1 MQTVYAVPR
10 PGSAVGMARAPMKDL
25 TGVVFLR
32 RDAIADGY
40 TDRAIRAL
48 VQAGVWHR
56 IRQGAYVSGALWAEL
71 GAADRHRV
79 RARAVLRTA
88 HPSTVLSHVSAAVEH
103 GAPMWGVDLDVVHVT
118 RTDGKPRR
126 REAGVVHHTGVL
138 PDDDL
143 VEVNGVRATTPLR
156 VAAEMTTVTSVE
168 SALVS
173 VDALLRIAG
182 ADDAELAARLAA
194 VNRWPYSLATQV
206 IFRLADPRHES
217 PGESRTA
224 YLCWMMHLPKP
235 EPQVEIHDEDGV
247 LVARLDFA
255 WAAFGV
261 WLEFD
266 GKEKYLRFRRD
277 GETLDEFLMRE
288 KAREELVAKLT
299 GWTCIRIS
307 WAELHQP
314 ELLARRIRA
323 ILDSRR
329 TAAS

>member
-1 MQTVYAVPR
+1 
-10 PGSAVGMARAPMKDL
+10 MARAPMRDL
-25 TGVVFLR
+25 SDVVFLR
-32 RDAIADGY
+32 REAIADGY

-48 VQAGVWHR
+48 VRAGVWHR
-56 IRQGAYVSGALWAEL
+56 VRHGAYVSGALWGEL
-71 GAADRHRV
+71 DGADRHRV

-103 GAPMWGVDLDVVHVT
+103 GAPVWGVDLDVVHVT

-138 PDDDL
+138 PDDDI
-143 VEVNGVRATTPLR
+143 VEVNGVPATRPLR

-173 VDALLRIAG
+173 VDALLRMAG
-182 ADDAELAARLAA
+182 ADDGDIAAQQAT
-194 VNRWPYSLATQV
+194 VNRWPYSLASQV
-206 IFRLADPRHES
+206 VFRLADPRHES

-224 YLCWMMHLPKP
+224 YFCWQMHLPKP
-235 EPQVEIHDEDGV
+235 APQVKIRDETGAV
-247 LVARLDFA
+247 VARLDFA

-261 WLEFD
+261 FLEFD

-277 GETLDEFLMRE
+277 RETLDQFLMRE
-288 KAREELVAKLT
+288 KEREELVCKLT
-299 GWTCIRIS
+299 GWTCVRIS
-307 WAELHQP
+307 WAELHRP
-314 ELLARRIRA
+314 EVLARRIRA

>member
-1 MQTVYAVPR
+1 
-10 PGSAVGMARAPMKDL
+10 MARAPMRDL
-25 TGVVFLR
+25 SDVVFLR
-32 RDAIADGY
+32 REAIADGY

-48 VQAGVWHR
+48 VKAGVWQRVRH
-56 IRQGAYVSGALWAEL
+56 GAYVAGALWAEL
-71 GAADRHRV
+71 DAADRHRV

-88 HPSTVLSHVSAAVEH
+88 HPSTVLSHVSAAIEH
-103 GAPMWGVDLDVVHVT
+103 GAPVWGVDLEVVHVT

-138 PDDDL
+138 PGDDL
-143 VEVNGVRATTPLR
+143 VQVNGVRATTPLR
-156 VAAEMTTVTSVE
+156 AAAEMTTVASVE

-173 VDALLRIAG
+173 VDALLRMAG
-182 ADDAELAARLAA
+182 ADDGEVAARHAV
-194 VNRWPYSLATQV
+194 VNRWPYSLASQV
-206 IFRLADPRHES
+206 VFRLADPRHES

-224 YLCWMMHLPKP
+224 YFCWQMHLPKP
-235 EPQVEIHDEDGV
+235 EPQVEIRDEAGD

-261 WLEFD
+261 FLEFD
-266 GKEKYLRFRRD
+266 GKEKYLRFRRE

-288 KAREELVAKLT
+288 KKREELICKLT
-299 GWTCIRIS
+299 GWTCIRIG

-314 ELLARRIRA
+314 EVLARRIRA

-329 TAAS
+329 TTAS

>member
-1 MQTVYAVPR
+1 MR
-10 PGSAVGMARAPMKDL
+10 DL
-25 TGVVFLR
+25 SGVVFLR

-48 VQAGVWHR
+48 VKAGTWHR
-56 IRQGAYVSGALWAEL
+56 VRHGAYVSGALWAEL
-71 GAADRHRV
+71 DGADRHRV

-88 HPSTVLSHVSAAVEH
+88 HPTTVLSHVSAAIEH
-103 GAPMWGVDLDVVHVT
+103 GAPTWGVDLEVVHVT
-118 RTDGKPRR
+118 RTDGQPRR

-138 PDDDL
+138 PDSDL
-143 VEVNGVRATTPLR
+143 VEVNGVPVTTALR

-173 VDALLRIAG
+173 VDALLRMAG
-182 ADDAELAARLAA
+182 ADDGEVAARQAM
-194 VNRWPYSLATQV
+194 VNRWPHSLASQV
-206 IFRLADPRHES
+206 VFRLADPRHES

-224 YLCWMMHLPKP
+224 YFCWQTHLPKP
-235 EPQVEIHDEDGV
+235 EPQVKVRNEAGV
-247 LVARLDFA
+247 VVARLDFA
-255 WAAFGV
+255 WPAFGV
-261 WLEFD
+261 FLEFD
-266 GKEKYLRFRRD
+266 GKEKYRRFRRD
-277 GETLDEFLMRE
+277 GETLDQFLMRE
-288 KAREELVAKLT
+288 KEREELICKLT

-307 WAELHQP
+307 WAELHRP